1 MAIDLDVHGNTQP
14 LEAAVQAA
22 VNRIRR
28 TPIKITV
35 DDRGATQPLGNMKRG
50 ADEFTKSME
59 AANARIL
66 AFGASMAI
74 INGVADSFK
83 AMVRNMVEVEK
94 AMADINVVMGL
105 SSQSL
110 EKFGDGLFKVA
121 KETGAAFNIAAQAA
135 TEYARQGLAVEESLK
150 RTRDALILTRLTGMD
165 SAEAVKSLTAAM
177 NTYGNQIKDTT
188 QLVSK
193 FAAVDVQF
201 AVSAEDFA
209 QAISRTG
216 AAAKGAGV
224 DIDELI
230 GIVTAAQQQTA
241 RGGAVIGNSLKTIFT
256 RIGRADT
263 LNQLENLGLAVR
275 DVEGN
280 TMGAKRILTD
290 LANTFDK
297 LGEAQKSQIAQT
309 VGGVFQI
316 NILKAILG
324 DAAKQNGILARA
336 TQISSSAT
344 DEAIDKNEQLRN
356 TMAAMATETGLS
368 LKQLSAEIGE
378 LMLAPGVEKILN
390 TVKSLSE
397 GISGALGDGESI
409 GGKFGKGFLT
419 GIGNI
424 ITGPGLVV
432 VFAVLG
438 KLAAQAFKFTKESLT
453 SLVGVTSE
461 SQKQKAIQTSL
472 VSLFGQN
479 AALNKEILRTDISRT
494 EKEKIILGLL
504 QAQTVEA
511 NKLNATSK
519 QLASTLYSRGYG
531 PNLTKGK
538 SRAYGHIPN
547 FAHPEREQA
556 AKGGY
561 AAGTIR
567 SINMPGEG
575 SVIYNSAEKVKNFK
589 GMSQPAIMPPQSSK
603 AGKNYQQAFGNIHG
617 FDPYAAGGYVP
628 NFAGPRTHV
637 NQGSSKYIGLSAT
650 NSADR
655 AGTLYATAG
664 KGMSNVFSNV
674 GKPYREAATKSKGA
688 KIDYEFYSL
697 DESERRK
704 YYNTNVEDELKESL
718 QRAGHGIMNQ
728 LLKTLSS
735 KDQNFIAK
743 KADLSKDL
751 PENKMSVAAGH
762 IFEAAAKT
770 ILRSIGG
777 EAAIPDSETARIDF
791 LKNEELYK
799 LFGVKGPKGS
809 VGAEAK
815 INSDT
820 NNAKSFARKIYDLEI
835 GAKGIT
841 NTSKTSEL
849 LKTSADR
856 KKFDIWVVENAGKTF
871 DGITISETPGR
882 RANMLKNREKK
893 SVLAKAF
900 SNRNNA
906 YGHIPNFADPLS
918 DAIGREKAAGVPV
931 SQIRVGSHGALM
943 GKGNPLGLGVTNT
956 YDEPN
961 GLRDVF
967 GANGFVP
974 NYATPSVSAGDIIPD
989 PKFQRLQKTQQ
1000 QLADQYNKVLKRL
1013 IDRYEKGIGT
1023 HGQLDN
1029 NIQRLN
1035 SKYNIAAKTQDRVT
1049 SEVNKNIGVI
1059 GKLNQ
1064 ARRRYT
1070 NSISSA
1076 NKSFGGTAAGKAF
1089 ASSGG
1094 QMALMMGL
1102 PMAGGFLQDAIG
1114 GTAGAGI
1121 GGAMTG
1127 AAAGA
1132 SIGMMFGPLGT
1143 AIGTTVG
1150 AFGGL
1155 ISAIDDVNKAEKERA
1170 QAVGKSIASSLPAE
1184 FFAAARKGMT
1194 GAEVSQMK
1202 PALPSEHV
1210 EKDWLVAA
1218 ERFVRGGSDEKQTS
1232 YMRKGFIE
1240 TSQKQGEII
1249 GKYLSGVES
1258 KRLYDVIESVDKES
1272 GEITFAKTKKAMTG
1286 PDYAAMLE
1294 SAGIL
1299 DPKTEGQQIALE
1311 EIRAQLINAIEKEVV
1326 TQEEQANAIILQLN
1340 IQKAIIDSQKA
1351 AAQVQF
1357 DIKSKYIKQGNII
1370 DTQLKYMSGFISE
1383 EQKARLKY
1391 VQSMNKA
1398 SEAYESG
1405 QAGIKQGKR
1414 EKLLGLVAQ
1423 SPDLRQKIKTQ
1434 LYKDQLS
1441 EGERSTFEAKTE
1453 KEQAE
1458 EAEKSIT
1465 NIVEL
1470 NKRLLALQLDVLEA
1484 KIESSIVNE
1493 QEKGDLD
1500 LIVSQTQLKL
1510 INLENEKKLKE
1521 SSLKNDRLIN
1531 VELGKRADIM
1541 KELVAEAEA
1550 FHNLAQFEERMNQ
1563 YEERVRRAEYKIP
1576 VNERGIYR
1584 SEQQNIAFEKKQLQT
1599 RIELSESTGLE
1610 RSRSAVAKKFEELK
1624 LDPKDLKRQ
1633 DFTPQGLRA
1642 RAIKMAE
1649 EQKTILEKAPKAE
1662 NDKEKEARQQTIQG
1676 YQQIIDGKGQVLDSI
1691 QKVIESEQQAN
1702 DELDVKNQALR
1713 KELELR
1719 EKNDKYKR
1727 GESLPGDNRS
1737 ALNRGFSE
1745 SIKSMRDQAQY
1756 MDYQLGEKIPFAFAD
1771 GMANAMTEAINGTK
1785 DLKDALSD
1793 AAMGFLGMIQQAMM
1807 QSLAYR
1813 LVGGMGFAMPGMMSR
1828 GGNVRSYSRGGGVPA
1843 RVSDGEY
1850 VMGRDAVNKYG
1861 GSFMHGLNAGGRIPG
1876 FSDGGSVERDLIDQ
1890 GVIKRES
1897 DYSGTGAKGSALA
1910 ANFGGGR
1917 GFKSGRQ
1924 YQRRA
1929 MSSFFYKQSGNVGL
1943 EEDVGAMGSILQEEE
1958 SRRQEAER
1966 KRQEKKAK
1974 RRQLIGMVASIGLM
1988 YGLSSSGLF
1997 GPKAPAG
2004 TGAVIPGQEHLVP
2017 VAPHRLGG
2025 PIRKYASGG
2034 YISGK
2039 SGIDQIPAML
2049 SEGEYVIRASSARQ
2063 IGKPMLDRINAGKF
2077 NEGGPVTEMEG
2088 SQESSNTGS
2097 GNTNNINI
2105 SINLEKG
2112 SAKESASQDQ
2122 NQEGDRSNEQMKE
2135 FSDKIKKQ
2143 VLSVI
2148 VEEQRPGGLLQDTK

>member
-256 RIGRADT
+256 RIGRVDT
-263 LNQLENLGLAVR
+263 LNQLESLGIAVR

-280 TMGAKRILTD
+280 TIGAKRILTD

-368 LKQLSAEIGE
+368 LKQLSAQIGE

-472 VSLFGQN
+472 VTLFGQN

-511 NKLNATSK
+511 NKLNAISK

-603 AGKNYQQAFGNIHG
+603 AGKNYQQAFGSIHG
-617 FDPYAAGGYVP
+617 FDPYAAGGYIP
-628 NFAGPRTHV
+628 NFNKSSLKGFYEKGLINPAQIARLKSGNHV
-637 NQGSSKYIGLSAT
+637 NIDGKRYEAEDFGKETVLGFTSHLKTKDKQPTKSAPASGLANTPINLNKILLTGSRIRDMGVLLGYGSEGRAKKVKYRQSFGSLPESARKHLLPYMGPKGLRKMPKQDSSHWKRDVEVTLPTKAVYAVSEDDAQGMEEAVGADTLQAALKRSIGSGFDKFSSKIGQKLFGS
-650 NSADR
+650 
-655 AGTLYATAG
+655 
-664 KGMSNVFSNV
+664 
-674 GKPYREAATKSKGA
+674 KSKG
-688 KIDYEFYSL
+688 
-697 DESERRK
+697 
-704 YYNTNVEDELKESL
+704 TNVLEKHVLSDGSALGALFEAGVRGALNNEAL
-718 QRAGHGIMNQ
+718 TGTQQQRAFDFMGDNARRLSDKFMGIGKRNY
-728 LLKTLSS
+728 
-735 KDQNFIAK
+735 IEAK
-743 KADLSKDL
+743 KDLGAASRGDIPKKVL
-751 PENKMSVAAGH
+751 NAAAAAFIGPMKPGAAG
-762 IFEAAAKT
+762 
-770 ILRSIGG
+770 G
-777 EAAIPDSETARIDF
+777 
-791 LKNEELYK
+791 Y
-799 LFGVKGPKGS
+799 
-809 VGAEAK
+809 
-815 INSDT
+815 
-820 NNAKSFARKIYDLEI
+820 
-835 GAKGIT
+835 
-841 NTSKTSEL
+841 
-849 LKTSADR
+849 
-856 KKFDIWVVENAGKTF
+856 
-871 DGITISETPGR
+871 
-882 RANMLKNREKK
+882 
-893 SVLAKAF
+893 
-900 SNRNNA
+900 
-906 YGHIPNFADPLS
+906 IPNFADPLS

-956 YDEPN
+956 HDEPN

-974 NYATPSVSAGDIIPD
+974 NYAQEFSAADIHKDAGIRKERKALAKKINEQIQSID
-989 PKFQRLQKTQQ
+989 ASIYSEEDYRREIDEIIKKQKKNGKSIELSKSGQDKANQISKRNTQ
-1000 QLADQYNKVLKRL
+1000 
-1013 IDRYEKGIGT
+1013 E
-1023 HGQLDN
+1023 
-1029 NIQRLN
+1029 IQ
-1035 SKYNIAAKTQDRVT
+1035 
-1049 SEVNKNIGVI
+1049 KNTTTKQSNTVAS
-1059 GKLNQ
+1059 Q
-1064 ARRRYT
+1064 ANT
-1070 NSISSA
+1070 VASQA
-1076 NKSFGGTAAGKAF
+1076 NTVQTAANTAKRKTLGAKLV
-1089 ASSGG
+1089 GG
-1094 QMALMMGL
+1094 IKNMNQGMGGMGLMMGL
-1102 PMAGGFLQDAIG
+1102 PMLAGFIPGADKPGSAGGMASGMLS
-1114 GTAGAGI
+1114 
-1121 GGAMTG
+1121 G
-1127 AAAGA
+1127 AATGA
-1132 SIGMMFGPLGT
+1132 SIGMMFPGWGT
-1143 AIGTTVG
+1143 AIGAAIGVL
-1150 AFGGL
+1150 GGFVSS
-1155 ISAIDDVNKAEKERA
+1155 IKQSTNAIQEESIQRA
-1170 QAVGKSIASSLPAE
+1170 KSIANMFPAAQIGEKLSGPSGFGTQAVNKFLGGNDLAMNFKTVEELLKMQVPEINKQKNVYTTLNEDLTRNAQGAMIGGGGSGDLFTPIDEGHTPPSEETLKSLSEYNDYIKQILPKQKAAIVKLISSMGPGLE
-1184 FFAAARKGMT
+1184 M
-1194 GAEVSQMK
+1194 
-1202 PALPSEHV
+1202 LPSVTENKEGKMV
-1210 EKDWLVAA
+1210 LSDKLEAMTFKKFGKEIGDAA
-1218 ERFVRGGSDEKQTS
+1218 LFEGE
-1232 YMRKGFIE
+1232 
-1240 TSQKQGEII
+1240 QGIQNLQAVLALLIKII
-1249 GKYLSGVES
+1249 DES
-1258 KRLYDVIESVDKES
+1258 KVN
-1272 GEITFAKTKKAMTG
+1272 
-1286 PDYAAMLE
+1286 
-1294 SAGIL
+1294 
-1299 DPKTEGQQIALE
+1299 TEKMNE
-1311 EIRAQLINAIEKEVV
+1311 
-1326 TQEEQANAIILQLN
+1326 AIILRLN
-1340 IQKAIIDSQKA
+1340 KEKTLLSAQDTFNQAMNTSAVFSQMMAEEYQFKMATMSAYMSEEEIASAKLSEAKRVA
-1351 AAQVQF
+1351 A
-1357 DIKSKYIKQGNII
+1357 DKYIK
-1370 DTQLKYMSGFISE
+1370 S
-1383 EQKARLKY
+1383 
-1391 VQSMNKA
+1391 
-1398 SEAYESG
+1398 
-1405 QAGIKQGKR
+1405 IKG
-1414 EKLLGLVAQ
+1414 
-1423 SPDLRQKIKTQ
+1423 
-1434 LYKDQLS
+1434 
-1441 EGERSTFEAKTE
+1441 
-1453 KEQAE
+1453 
-1458 EAEKSIT
+1458 
-1465 NIVEL
+1465 
-1470 NKRLLALQLDVLEA
+1470 
-1484 KIESSIVNE
+1484 
-1493 QEKGDLD
+1493 
-1500 LIVSQTQLKL
+1500 
-1510 INLENEKKLKE
+1510 
-1521 SSLKNDRLIN
+1521 
-1531 VELGKRADIM
+1531 
-1541 KELVAEAEA
+1541 
-1550 FHNLAQFEERMNQ
+1550 
-1563 YEERVRRAEYKIP
+1563 
-1576 VNERGIYR
+1576 
-1584 SEQQNIAFEKKQLQT
+1584 
-1599 RIELSESTGLE
+1599 
-1610 RSRSAVAKKFEELK
+1610 
-1624 LDPKDLKRQ
+1624 
-1633 DFTPQGLRA
+1633 
-1642 RAIKMAE
+1642 
-1649 EQKTILEKAPKAE
+1649 
-1662 NDKEKEARQQTIQG
+1662 
-1676 YQQIIDGKGQVLDSI
+1676 
-1691 QKVIESEQQAN
+1691 SEQQARESLIN
-1702 DELDVKNQALR
+1702 LLQGDQYKQSFKDYLQEGGISEEDFGAKSLSELQEAAKEISLFVKGGSTSMGETIDNQNEKLRIQKEEYKGIEDLAESRAELEKRITDELIRQQTGPGAFSRGMQKGFADM
-1713 KELELR
+1713 
-1719 EKNDKYKR
+1719 DKQVAR
-1727 GESLPGDNRS
+1727 
-1737 ALNRGFSE
+1737 
-1745 SIKSMRDQAQY
+1745 
-1756 MDYQLGEKIPFAFAD
+1756 MDYELGQKIPFAFAD
-1771 GMANAMTEAINGTK
+1771 GMASAMTEAINGTK

-1828 GGNVRSYSRGGGVPA
+1828 GGNVRNYSRGGGVPA

-1974 RRQLIGMVASIGLM
+1974 RRQLIGMLISTAAMAGISHLM
-1988 YGLSSSGLF
+1988 GPAAATSGGLSGASASG
-1997 GPKAPAG
+1997 
-2004 TGAVIPGQEHLVP
+2004 P
-2017 VAPHRLGG
+2017 VAGLNADVAKLGFDPYSSSTAFVNSPINAKTYDFSMPLLGQYLGG

-2112 SAKESASQDQ
+2112 SSKEDASKNQ